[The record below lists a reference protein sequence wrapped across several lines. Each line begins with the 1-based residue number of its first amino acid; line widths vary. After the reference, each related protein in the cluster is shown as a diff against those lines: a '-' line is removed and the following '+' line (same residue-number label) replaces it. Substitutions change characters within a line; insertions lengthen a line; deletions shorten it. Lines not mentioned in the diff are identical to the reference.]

1 VAELF
6 VSRRKRHFGGW
17 GGEEG
22 GGSTVSF
29 VDAEI
34 VVGMSIVRISVTQE
48 YNECK
53 PERYWNC
60 STI

>member
-1 VAELF
+1 VRVAELF

-17 GGEEG
+17 GREEG

-34 VVGMSIVRISVTQE
+34 LVGMSIVRILLTQE
-48 YNECK
+48 YNERK
-53 PERYWNC
+53 AE
-60 STI
+60 